1 MPCVTNV
8 RGSSVGVSEAAK
20 KSVPIRRPTAEK
32 ERQNLKI
39 QNSLI
44 GAATCDR
51 WSASRQLAVQD
62 ASAQPATARNHG
74 DATNSIPIWSS
85 LCSGTVF
92 PNFRGAVA
100 RRSPR
105 VSKETE
111 QRRTMAEL
119 HRLWRLETEFGT
131 ERPQLTKRKHNRR
144 LLYIWRFRDVR
155 CLPAMGAEVR
165 LDYATAPSGHPLLGA
180 LRRTTIGWKQ
190 VDKRPWRHHLTTLL
204 LLRAGYAYL
213 PYMLAGER
221 DRADKEVITC
231 RFGGRRGRSG

>member
-1 MPCVTNV
+1 MSCRIEFCHSESLPEKRDGNQDAGGRSDEFDGPQDAARGLGQLQVVGQPAPEHAKPISAANEHPDRTPCVTNV

-20 KSVPIRRPTAEK
+20 KSVPISRPAAEK

-44 GAATCDR
+44 GAATCDH

-62 ASAQPATARNHG
+62 TSAQPATARNHG

-85 LCSGTVF
+85 LCSGAVF

-111 QRRTMAEL
+111 QRGTMAEL

-131 ERPQLTKRKHNRR
+131 ERPQLTKRKDNKR
-144 LLYIWRFRDVR
+144 LL
-155 CLPAMGAEVR
+155 
-165 LDYATAPSGHPLLGA
+165 
-180 LRRTTIGWKQ
+180 
-190 VDKRPWRHHLTTLL
+190 
-204 LLRAGYAYL
+204 
-213 PYMLAGER
+213 
-221 DRADKEVITC
+221 
-231 RFGGRRGRSG
+231 